1 MPPRTGRAGSWAA
14 LAALP
19 SAAGAVCVLLLCGA
33 FSSAHPA
40 PWALLAAAVLG
51 AVARWGL
58 SKQRRPWYALEE
70 RSEEHTSELQSLA
83 YLVCRLLLEKKKNE
97 KTSAEYHVKN
107 LGHTDCL
114 RS

>member
-70 RSEEHTSELQSLA
+70 GFVCALAVLALTQLAQPLQPLMYLLA
-83 YLVCRLLLEKKKNE
+83 AAYV
-97 KTSAEYHVKN
+97 
-107 LGHTDCL
+107 
-114 RS
+114 